1 MKRYEYILKVADGS
15 LWLKVKEC
23 IKSRGEVENLDIR
36 YLDNGNVKFSFDSD
50 NYEIIDNICEME
62 TLKRVILCKDC
73 KFYYPN
79 MEADGETGDCKKAQW
94 FRRLQYPNDFCSR
107 AERKEE

>member
-1 MKRYEYILKVADGS
+1 MSDLISRQAAIDEIKALYEWHEIVTEDRAIDHFKRLPSAQP
-15 LWLKVKEC
+15 
-23 IKSRGEVENLDIR
+23 
-36 YLDNGNVKFSFDSD
+36 
-50 NYEIIDNICEME
+50 EII
-62 TLKRVILCKDC
+62 RCKDC

-107 AERKEE
+107 AEREEE

>member
-1 MKRYEYILKVADGS
+1 MRLIDADDRKLRAELTYYTCWTGIDEAPY
-15 LWLKVKEC
+15 LFAVD
-23 IKSRGEVENLDIR
+23 VLDKATTIDAVPVIR
-36 YLDNGNVKFSFDSD
+36 
-50 NYEIIDNICEME
+50 
-62 TLKRVILCKDC
+62 CKDC

-107 AERKEE
+107 AERK

>member
-1 MKRYEYILKVADGS
+1 MKYEQKVQVETQEYICFVKRIDGVVAQ
-15 LWLKVKEC
+15 K
-23 IKSRGEVENLDIR
+23 NLVSELIR
-36 YLDNGNVKFSFDSD
+36 
-50 NYEIIDNICEME
+50 
-62 TLKRVILCKDC
+62 CKDC

-107 AERKEE
+107 AVRK